1 MSVMP
6 IWCSAS
12 ATGSSPRPGL
22 LAVALILAA
31 GIVWLATRSRYIP
44 YVVEVDK
51 LGYALTIPQPLTATV
66 IPEVMARME
75 RYEIAAFIRNARS
88 VSSDPQVEQQQLNAL
103 LAHARG
109 AADRFL
115 DAYYHADGFTH
126 NPFKLAEKQT
136 VTVQIDSILQ
146 PLASTS
152 YQVRWTETTRDLNG
166 VDSRCADALGSAA
179 PDRAHPASFQRHD
192 RKQSARPL
200 RDPDQLDATGPI
212 SAERRK
218 SHEVDRDRFD
228 DWRSG
233 AERVQ

>member
-1 MSVMP
+1 MVTNP
-6 IWCSAS
+6 YVEARREWDERYADLVLGKRNWQL
-12 ATGSSPRPGL
+12 AAAGSSG
-22 LAVALILAA
+22 VALILAS

-66 IPEVMARME
+66 VPDVMARME

-136 VTVQIDSILQ
+136 VAVQIDSILR
-146 PLASTS
+146 LSDHS
-152 YQVRWTETTRDLNG
+152 YQVRWTETARDLNG
-166 VDSRCADALGSAA
+166 VNLGA
-179 PDRAHPASFQRHD
+179 PTHWEAQLQTQRILPASSD
-192 RKQSARPL
+192 TIVSNPL
-200 RDPDQLDATGPI
+200 GLYVMQI
-212 SAERRK
+212 SWTQQA
-218 SHEVDRDRFD
+218 
-228 DWRSG
+228 
-233 AERVQ
+233 Q